1 MRMVTGRTVAAG
13 LVSAVVLL
21 GAACSEDGDGGNPL
35 AGADETASQSGAGE
49 QGSGSGGEH
58 EGDGSGG
65 TGGSGSGSGGGSPD
79 SGGGRDAEA
88 LASSESQLAAAPN
101 DEDVLV
107 PLTLEVTRLVR
118 SGDLVELEVRLVN
131 DSEEGGP
138 IFEPWD
144 TFAAS
149 TAGDYT
155 ISGLGLVDPDG
166 QRMYLPAWDSA
177 DRCVCSGDLLNVDVP
192 PGESYLLTASIGGV
206 PEDVGPVDLHFPGFP
221 VITGLEIEG

>member
-35 AGADETASQSGAGE
+35 AGADETASQGGAGE
-49 QGSGSGGEH
+49 QGSGSGGED

-65 TGGSGSGSGGGSPD
+65 TGGSGSGSGGGRPD
-79 SGGGRDAEA
+79 AGAGRDAEA
-88 LASSESQLAAAPN
+88 LASSEAQLPADPGN
-101 DEDVLV
+101 ETLV
-107 PLTLEVTRLVR
+107 PLTLEVTRLAR

-131 DSEEGGP
+131 DGEDGGP
-138 IFEPWD
+138 SYEPWD
-144 TFAAS
+144 AFS
-149 TAGDYT
+149 GQTAGDYT
-155 ISGLGLVDPDG
+155 ISGTGLVDPDG
-166 QRMYLPAWDSA
+166 QKMYLPAWDSEGY
-177 DRCVCSGDLLNVDVP
+177 CVCSGDLLDIAIP

-206 PEDVGPVDLHFPGFP
+206 PEDVGPVDLHFPRFP